1 MNTKNKICLTHFD
14 YDRLKLLISNHTK
27 RNKVETNVKDLLGE
41 IERAQKVDSRIIPPN
56 YVTMNSVIEVKNLE
70 ELEFQ
75 EFRLVFP
82 EDANTQENKI
92 SVLAPIGTA
101 ILGYKIGDI
110 IQWKFPGGQNQFQIT
125 NIKYQPEANGDYHL

>member
-1 MNTKNKICLTHFD
+1 MNTQNKICLTHYD
-14 YDRLKLLISNHTK
+14 YDRLKMMISDRTK

-41 IERAQKVDSRIIPPN
+41 MERAQKVDSHSIPPN
-56 YVTMNSVIEVKNLE
+56 YVTMNSVIELKNLE

-75 EFRLVFP
+75 EFSLVFP
-82 EDANTQENKI
+82 EDANTNENKI

-101 ILGYKIGDI
+101 ILGYKIGDVI
-110 IQWKFPGGQNQFQIT
+110 RWKFPGGENQFQIT

>member
-1 MNTKNKICLTHFD
+1 MNTKNKICLTYFD

-41 IERAQKVDSRIIPPN
+41 IERAQKVDSHTIPPN
-56 YVTMNSVIEVKNLE
+56 YVTMNSVIELKNLE

-101 ILGYKIGDI
+101 ILGYKIGDV

>member
-1 MNTKNKICLTHFD
+1 MNTKNKICLTHID

-101 ILGYKIGDI
+101 ILGYKIGDV

>member
-101 ILGYKIGDI
+101 ILGYKIGDV

>member
-1 MNTKNKICLTHFD
+1 MNTKNKIYMTHFD
-14 YDRLKLLISNHTK
+14 YNRLKSLVLDYKK
-27 RNKVETNVKDLLGE
+27 RNIINNNIKDLLGE
-41 IERAQKVDSRIIPPN
+41 IERAQKVDSHLIPPN
-56 YVTMNSVIEVKNLE
+56 YVTMNSVIELKNLE

-82 EDANTQENKI
+82 EEANTDENKI

-101 ILGYKIGDI
+101 VLGYKTGDV
-110 IQWKFPGGQNQFQIT
+110 IQWKIPGGENQFQIT

>member
-1 MNTKNKICLTHFD
+1 MNRKNKLCITHFD
-14 YDRLKLLISNHTK
+14 YNRIKLMISDYTK
-27 RNKVETNVKDLLGE
+27 RNKMDPNIKDLLGE
-41 IERAQKVDSRIIPPN
+41 IERAQKVDSHVIPPN
-56 YVTMNSVIEVKNLE
+56 FVTMNSVIELKNLN

-82 EDANTQENKI
+82 EEANTDENKI

-101 ILGYKIGDI
+101 ILGYKIGDV
-110 IQWKFPGGQNQFQIT
+110 IQWKIPSGVNQFQIT

>member
-1 MNTKNKICLTHFD
+1 MNTKNKICLTNFD

-41 IERAQKVDSRIIPPN
+41 IERAQKVDSHTIPPN
-56 YVTMNSVIEVKNLE
+56 YVTMNSVIELKNLE

-101 ILGYKIGDI
+101 ILGYKIGDV

>member
-1 MNTKNKICLTHFD
+1 MNTKNKICLIHFD

-41 IERAQKVDSRIIPPN
+41 IERAQKVDSHTIPPN
-56 YVTMNSVIEVKNLE
+56 YVTMNSVIELKNLE

-101 ILGYKIGDI
+101 ILGYKVGDV
-110 IQWKFPGGQNQFQIT
+110 IQWKFPGGQSQFQIT